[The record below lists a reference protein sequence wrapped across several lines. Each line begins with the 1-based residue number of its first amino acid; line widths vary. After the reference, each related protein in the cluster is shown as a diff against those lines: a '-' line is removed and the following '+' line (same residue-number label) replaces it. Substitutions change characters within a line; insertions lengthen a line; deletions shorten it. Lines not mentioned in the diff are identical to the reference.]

1 MILADLILLQ
11 IKYINIMEKLYDESP
26 YEFIPQAGKCY
37 NTGWKVM
44 TTVFIELL
52 VVTLVVSVIQAP
64 LSVFWSEDNHFHWFL
79 VPFVLFAFGYGLF
92 VVGPIKYSVNWVFLK
107 AVRSEKIEIK
117 DMFAVFQK
125 NYWNAVIAGVVVMT
139 IVGIGMVMLIV
150 PGIIFAVRLAFVPYL
165 IMDREMEVMDALRG
179 SWEMTKGYGWRIFG
193 MGLLAVPI
201 VILGLICL
209 GVGVI
214 ISAMW
219 ITTAFAVMYH
229 TVTLKDG
236 VPSDNTV

>member
-1 MILADLILLQ
+1 MI
-11 IKYINIMEKLYDESP
+11 IMEKLYDESR
-26 YEFIPQAGKCY
+26 YEFIPVAGKCY
-37 NTGWKVM
+37 NTGWKIM

-64 LSVFWSEDNHFHWFL
+64 LSAFWSENDHFHWYL
-79 VPFVLFAFGYGLF
+79 MPFVFFAFGYGLF
-92 VVGPIKYSVNWVFLK
+92 VVGPIKISVDWVFLK

-125 NYWNAVIAGVVVMT
+125 NYWNAVIAGVVVMI
-139 IVGIGMVMLIV
+139 IVGIGIVMLIV

-165 IMDREMEVMDALRG
+165 IMDREMEVMDALRT
-179 SWEMTKGYGWRIFG
+179 SWEMTKGYGWTIFG
-193 MGLLAVPI
+193 LVLIAIPV
-201 VILGLICL
+201 VILGLLCL

-214 ISAMW
+214 VSSMW

-229 TVTLKDG
+229 AVSLKEG
-236 VPSDNTV
+236 IPSEN